1 VRGPLQS
8 GDLGYWLSE
17 ADNGRGLVT
26 AAVREMLGIAFGQ
39 LGLHRVQAGTMTA
52 NERSQRV
59 LERAGFVRYGVAP
72 RYLKIAGRWE
82 DHILYQ
88 ILSPDPA

>member
-1 VRGPLQS
+1 
-8 GDLGYWLSE
+8 
-17 ADNGRGLVT
+17 
-26 AAVREMLGIAFGQ
+26 
-39 LGLHRVQAGTMTA
+39 MTA

-72 RYLKIAGRWE
+72 RYLKIAGRRE